1 MHRKNEYMRSA
12 DESLRF
18 KKCAALVKK
27 AASRA
32 AKFGRKKT
40 VRDKNI
46 KLIRWKEILMK
57 KIAFVISVVFLLLSG
72 VTLAQQTG
80 EEKKDSSMQGMMQ
93 GMMKGDQSGGDS
105 MHGMGG
111 MDGMMGMMK
120 MMEQCSAMMKS
131 AQHEGE
137 KAK

>member
-1 MHRKNEYMRSA
+1 
-12 DESLRF
+12 
-18 KKCAALVKK
+18 
-27 AASRA
+27 
-32 AKFGRKKT
+32 
-40 VRDKNI
+40 
-46 KLIRWKEILMK
+46 MK
-57 KIAFVISVVFLLLSG
+57 KIALVISVVFLLLSG

-80 EEKKDSSMQGMMQ
+80 EEKKDSSMQ

-131 AQHEGE
+131 MQHQGE
-137 KAK
+137 KPKESQNK

>member
-1 MHRKNEYMRSA
+1 
-12 DESLRF
+12 
-18 KKCAALVKK
+18 
-27 AASRA
+27 
-32 AKFGRKKT
+32 
-40 VRDKNI
+40 
-46 KLIRWKEILMK
+46 MK

-93 GMMKGDQSGGDS
+93 GMMKGDQSGADT

-120 MMEQCSAMMKS
+120 MMEQCSGMMVSSRSPEESKES
-131 AQHEGE
+131 G
-137 KAK
+137 KK